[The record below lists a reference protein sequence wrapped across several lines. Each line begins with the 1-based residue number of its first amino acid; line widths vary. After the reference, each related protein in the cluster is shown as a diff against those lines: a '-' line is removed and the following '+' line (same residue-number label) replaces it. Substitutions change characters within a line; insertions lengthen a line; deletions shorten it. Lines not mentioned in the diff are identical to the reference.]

1 MPTTETTVIATELGL
16 PIPYLPHA
24 ISVSFPTW
32 QDSLDNWEGVA
43 RVVEAVTTGYPRFF
57 IHRSIQFL
65 ARICE
70 EKFGS
75 PGERCLL
82 VSSAKLADAY
92 RSYLLVHS
100 STPIAV
106 RVAQHPLSPT
116 TPDPKDPTVN
126 QNDDQTPEDRRSCPR
141 QPLELHMVFFP
152 EESLGLARSYW
163 QSTGHGISSRRA
175 CKYLELLGIPP
186 SDVLNVAG
194 GFSSSSTS
202 SAGTPNNS
210 SPGSSVKSLQ
220 DGVRQTQTMQ
230 LVKCDEQPLPYT
242 EARLALQRRIARAV
256 RGDFS
261 GPSEPPSPIPE
272 NGVRTPSNDDVFL
285 HPGGMNAIWHAH
297 QLILQTAE
305 QMGNAAGKSIC
316 FGFPY
321 SKTLKVLEN
330 WGPGCHFFGGGVD
343 DELSEV
349 RRVAQ
354 EAVESG
360 SPIVALFCEVAT
372 NPLLRSP
379 NLAELRRIAD
389 EFDFLIVVDDSI
401 GNFVNV
407 ILVLNPQRRHYAVL
421 RDRLKST
428 YEDLYWH
435 EDVVCMDLN
444 SRNFAHR
451 IDVINRNSEA
461 VAEWLW
467 HQSEAYNN
475 AQGDA
480 QNSEGKKRVITNV
493 FYPKWVMRENYDA
506 CRRRAGSAGN
516 PRYPSGFGGLFTI
529 LFCDEPAARAFYD
542 NLGCEKG
549 PTWGSNFTLACPY
562 TILAHYC
569 ELDWAAKY
577 GVPINVVR
585 ISVGMEEEETILGWV
600 KYALAAAEKATQA
613 SS

>member
-1 MPTTETTVIATELGL
+1 MPTTETTVIATELAL
-16 PIPYLPHA
+16 PVPSLPHA
-24 ISVSFPTW
+24 VSASLPTW
-32 QDSLDNWEGVA
+32 QDNLGYCEGEA
-43 RVVEAVTTGYPRFF
+43 RVIDALTTGYPRFF
-57 IHRSIQFL
+57 IHRSIQLL

-70 EKFGS
+70 ERFGN

-82 VSSAKLADAY
+82 VSSAKLAYAY

-100 STPIAV
+100 STPITV
-106 RVAQHPLSPT
+106 RIAHHPLSPT
-116 TPDPKDPTVN
+116 TPDRQDPTVN
-126 QNDDQTPEDRRSCPR
+126 QNNGQIPEDPGSCPD

-152 EESLGLARSYW
+152 AESLRLARSYW

-175 CKYLELLGIPP
+175 CKYLELLGTPP
-186 SDVLNVAG
+186 PDVLNVAG
-194 GFSSSSTS
+194 GFSSSSAS

-210 SPGSSVKSLQ
+210 SPGSSVESLQ
-220 DGVRQTQTMQ
+220 NGVRQSQTMQ
-230 LVKCDEQPLPYT
+230 LVKCDAQPLPYN
-242 EARLALQRRIARAV
+242 EARLVLQQRIARAV

-261 GPSEPPSPIPE
+261 GPSEPPSPIPHNDGSE
-272 NGVRTPSNDDVFL
+272 VRVPSEDDVFL
-285 HPGGMNAIWHAH
+285 
-297 QLILQTAE
+297 
-305 QMGNAAGKSIC
+305 
-316 FGFPY
+316 FPY
-321 SKTLKVLEN
+321 SNTLKVLEN
-330 WGPGCHFFGGGVD
+330 WGPGRHFFGGGAD

-354 EAVESG
+354 EAAESG
-360 SPIVALFCEVAT
+360 TPIVALFCEVTT
-372 NPLLRSP
+372 NPLIRSP

-389 EFDFLIVVDDSI
+389 EFDFLLLVDDSI

-407 ILVLNPQRRHYAVL
+407 DVMGYTDILATSLTKVFSGRTNVMGGSLVLNPQRRHYAAL

-435 EDVVCMDLN
+435 EDVVCMELN

-451 IDVINRNSEA
+451 IDVINHNAEA
-461 VAEWLW
+461 VAERLW

-475 AQGDA
+475 AQSEA
-480 QNSEGKKRVITNV
+480 QNSEGKKRAIKNV

-506 CRRRAGSAGN
+506 CRRQAGLAGN
-516 PRYPSGFGGLFTI
+516 PRYPPGFGGLFTI

-600 KYALAAAEKATQA
+600 KYALAAAEKATEA